1 MATSKAEAAEYYWTR
16 VFTKENIVE
25 YGQVALELC
34 CCLRVLF
41 KEGYDSIVVP
51 SRGAM
56 PIFRAAKH
64 AWFSEENYL
73 ADRESR
79 LDSRMEILGS
89 AIHAVTILP
98 FSADPAEEKQT
109 SKAIRRFWVKVLGA
123 LVRRDGKDPYLTF
136 YQKLVQ
142 HLQGKELPQV
152 LPRDL
157 PSDKFI
163 FIDTVISGRAI
174 DEILEAFELEGL
186 DQFHLILLVDRNG
199 DSIQGV
205 YRRRIEALVA
215 ERRCTLFHLNSL
227 WTEDRGPSVSGVWST
242 VYPQILTEL
251 QGRFGWSTDCY
262 GAGSFYHKVSSA
274 QLDVRSGLGNP
285 DYNMPMTRLHASIS
299 VMLHLVVTTLQ
310 QLETMAE
317 ASPEQK
323 STLLKKMER
332 SLDFHLAMLKEDLD
346 EFIALSPLEQETT
359 LKLAEPRVHQKFPKA
374 SVTVSSSH
382 LVRVELPR
390 GEIEDLFTDYERAMR
405 SLDRNALGD
414 EWFRQEN
421 SWSVAVE
428 QLLQARAA
436 AISQD
441 EEK

>member
-1 MATSKAEAAEYYWTR
+1 MANSKAETADYYWTR
-16 VFTKENIVE
+16 VFTKENIIE
-25 YGQVALELC
+25 YGRTALDLC
-34 CCLRVLF
+34 YCLRVLF
-41 KEGYDSIVVP
+41 KEGYDSIVIP

-64 AWFSEENYL
+64 AWFSEANYL
-73 ADRESR
+73 PDRDSR
-79 LDSRMEILGS
+79 FDSRMEILGS

-109 SKAIRRFWVKVLGA
+109 SKAIRRFWVKVLSA
-123 LVRRDGKDPYLTF
+123 LVRRDGQDPHLTF
-136 YQKLVQ
+136 YEKLVQ
-142 HLQGKELPQV
+142 HLQGKELSQV

-157 PSDKFI
+157 PSDKSI
-163 FIDTVISGRAI
+163 FIDTVVSGRAI
-174 DEILEAFELEGL
+174 DEIIEAFELEGL
-186 DQFHLILLVDRNG
+186 NQFHLILLIDRNG

-205 YRRRIEALVA
+205 YKRRIEALVA
-215 ERRCTLFHLNSL
+215 EGRCTLFYLNSL

-251 QGRFGWSTDCY
+251 KGRFSWSGDCY

-274 QLDVRSGLGNP
+274 QLDVQSGVGNP

-299 VMLHLVVTTLQ
+299 VMLHLVVTTFQ
-310 QLETMAE
+310 QLETMAD
-317 ASPEQK
+317 ANPEQK
-323 STLLKKMER
+323 STLLKKMEL

-346 EFIALSPLEQETT
+346 ELILLSPLEQDTT
-359 LKLAEPRVHQKFPKA
+359 LKLAEPRVLQRFPEA
-374 SVTVSSSH
+374 RVTASSSH

-405 SLDRNALGD
+405 NHDRNALGD

-421 SWSVAVE
+421 SWSVAVD
-428 QLLQARAA
+428 QLLQARLCTK
-436 AISQD
+436 S
-441 EEK
+441 

>member
-1 MATSKAEAAEYYWTR
+1 MANSKDETAEYYWTR

-25 YGQVALELC
+25 YGQTALDLC

-41 KEGYDSIVVP
+41 KEGYDSIVIP

-64 AWFSEENYL
+64 AWFSEANYL
-73 ADRESR
+73 VDRDSR
-79 LDSRMEILGS
+79 FDSRMEILGS

-109 SKAIRRFWVKVLGA
+109 SKAIRRFWVKVLSA
-123 LVRRDGKDPYLTF
+123 LVRRDGQDPYLTF
-136 YQKLVQ
+136 YKKLVQ
-142 HLQGKELPQV
+142 HLQGKELSQV

-163 FIDTVISGRAI
+163 FIDTVVSGRAV

-186 DQFHLILLVDRNG
+186 DKCHLILLIDRNG

-205 YRRRIEALVA
+205 YKRRIEALVA
-215 ERRCTLFHLNSL
+215 ERRCTLFYLNSL

-251 QGRFGWSTDCY
+251 QGRFSWSDDCY

-274 QLDVRSGLGNP
+274 QLDVHSGIGNP

-310 QLETMAE
+310 QLEAMTDAR
-317 ASPEQK
+317 PEQK
-323 STLLKKMER
+323 NTLLKKMDL

-346 EFIALSPLEQETT
+346 ELILLSPLEQETT
-359 LKLAEPRVHQKFPKA
+359 LKLAEPRVHQKFPNA
-374 SVTVSSSH
+374 RVAVSSSH

-390 GEIEDLFTDYERAMR
+390 DKIEDLFTDYERAMR
-405 SLDRNALGD
+405 SHDRNALGD
-414 EWFRQEN
+414 GWFRQKN
-421 SWSVAVE
+421 S
-428 QLLQARAA
+428 
-436 AISQD
+436 
-441 EEK
+441 